1 MAVIVEDTIEIIV
14 SNPQTK
20 NSVTVVNPALKNT
33 INISQGYTV
42 AAGTPG
48 DTSGGGG
55 GGGTGTVTSI
65 TAVDGLTGGT
75 ITTSGSIGLEDTDV
89 TPGTYTLANITVDSK
104 GRITYATDG
113 SGTGGT
119 DLTIDQDIN
128 ITNDDDAFD
137 HMTSPIVAGTAIQD
151 ILIDMLQK
159 YNAAT
164 ITLSSLNLALQNEN
178 GTWPEPSLNF
188 SSTVTRE
195 IGGNVRV
202 YGFGQSISDHTKVQD
217 DSVSFYQNN
226 NLVEG
231 GFDDMSAFGDLSE
244 YIDLSSGSVSSY
256 SYKLTAI
263 DDGGSSDIIISSG
276 PRYIRFRYRA
286 KVGAYAG
293 EVSSDNYQDIYD
305 DLLDVYDDLQ
315 SETTITAN
323 CSTDTDNG
331 DNFTYIIYPANWGEI
346 SEVLQGSFDV
356 TTAFTKGGPFLVSNT
371 YGALIEYYFYKSNDP
386 GAFAPNVTLTIS
398 F

>member
-14 SNPQTK
+14 SNPQTR

-33 INISQGYTV
+33 INVSQGYTV
-42 AAGTPG
+42 AVGTPG
-48 DTSGGGG
+48 DPSGGGG
-55 GGGTGTVTSI
+55 SGTVTSI
-65 TAVDGLTGGT
+65 TAIDGLTGGT

-128 ITNDDDAFD
+128 ITNYDAAFS
-137 HMTSPIVAGTAIQD
+137 HMTTPIVSGTAIQD

-164 ITLSSLNLALQNEN
+164 ITLSSLNLALQNED

-226 NLVEG
+226 SLVEG
-231 GFDDMSAFGDLSE
+231 GFDDMSSFGDLSE
-244 YIDLSSGSVSSY
+244 YIDLSSGSAYSN

-263 DDGGSSDIIISSG
+263 DDGGSSDITISSNT
-276 PRYIRFRYRA
+276 RSVRFRYRA
-286 KVGAYAG
+286 KVGAYG
-293 EVSSDNYQDIYD
+293 EEVSSDNYQTIYD
-305 DLLDVYDDLQ
+305 DLLDIYDELQ
-315 SETTITAN
+315 LETTITAN
-323 CSTDTDNG
+323 CTTDTDNVN
-331 DNFTYIIYPANWGEI
+331 NFTYIIYPAAWGEI
-346 SEVLQGSFDV
+346 SEILQAAFDV
-356 TTAFTKGGPFLVSNT
+356 TTAFTKQGPFLVSNT
-371 YGALIEYYFYKSNDP
+371 YGTLIEYYFYKSNDP